1 MCRSCGHFVEVLEN
15 DGEWEVTTDEC
26 PECGGTAF
34 LRNETGEEIDL
45 DD

>member
-15 DGEWEVTTDEC
+15 DGEWEVTEDEC

-34 LRNETGEEIDL
+34 KKNGTGEVFEL
-45 DD
+45 GE